1 MENDYSE
8 IRRQL
13 IKYRNVQSL
22 MQYINEETLM
32 AKHKQL
38 NGTKALGVDKV
49 SKDMYDI
56 KAKENIKKLYND
68 MKEFRYKPYPSRRVY
83 IPKSNGDKRPL
94 GIPSYQDKIVE
105 GVMADILNE
114 IYEPIFLECSYGF
127 RPNRDCHQA
136 IKALDKIIMKKK
148 ICL

>member
-22 MQYINEETLM
+22 MQYINEDTLM
-32 AKHKQL
+32 AKHKAL
-38 NGTKALGVDKV
+38 NGNKAVGVDKV
-49 SKDMYDI
+49 TKGIFDMN
-56 KAKENIKKLYND
+56 AEENIRKLYDD
-68 MKEFRYKPYPSRRVY
+68 MKKFRYKSYPSRRVY
-83 IPKSNGDKRPL
+83 IPKANGDKRPL

-127 RPNRDCHQA
+127 RPNRDCHQVHLL
-136 IKALDKIIMKKK
+136 LDDS
-148 ICL
+148 LYLV